1 MENTA
6 NLGLFAA
13 HKIISEDNESAA
25 YSENTQKESMRLLAY
40 SPSTPRDTKLSISR
54 LIIVRHEIF
63 LS

>member
-1 MENTA
+1 MDNTE
-6 NLGLFAA
+6 NLGLFAV
-13 HKIISEDNESAA
+13 HKIISEDNESA

-40 SPSTPRDTKLSISR
+40 SPSTPRETKLSISR